1 MVKHGQNL
9 IDHVIFD
16 CVTGLNKLEQSML
29 EWICHYILY
38 GKLLLEKQGLI
49 LVGQSSITFF

>member
-1 MVKHGQNL
+1 MVKQGQNL

-38 GKLLLEKQGLI
+38 GKLLLENK
-49 LVGQSSITFF
+49 V